1 MTITD
6 RQRELIEAAGKIL
19 TQNGVKGLTTKN
31 LAKEMDFSEAA
42 IYRHFGSKEKII
54 VAMLEF
60 IAASMDERYTVAMA
74 NDESP
79 EKKFKQLFQNKF
91 NFFKSN
97 PHFVVAVFADGLLE
111 ESDLINHTI
120 LKIMAVKIKHLK
132 PIIEEGQKDG
142 VFTRSVPA
150 EDLIHIVMGGIR
162 LQMYKWRIANFQF
175 DITKKGAEIIDSL
188 LKLIKT

>member
-19 TQNGVKGLTTKN
+19 TQSGVKGLTIKN

-79 EKKFKQLFQNKF
+79 ENKFKQLFQNKF

-120 LKIMAVKIKHLK
+120 LKVMAVKIKHLK

-142 VFTRSVPA
+142 VFTHSVPA